1 MKMPKRQPYPASKIT
16 IGACL
21 YRAYS
26 YCDEGKAVTG
36 FEEWIV
42 YTIRARRG
50 DKTRSGFDV
59 SGGINK
65 PKAVNLIQKNAST
78 WGKKTKKTGDYGWL
92 PPFHPGY
99 RRQFRVGED
108 LPSGV
113 YTTKRAAL
121 AYELA
126 DQIDSVAWYE
136 KEIQQ
141 ETDQLA
147 LAELVVEAT
156 ETASQVAAL
165 KRRMSALAK
174 TKLVL

>member
-1 MKMPKRQPYPASKIT
+1 MKMPKPQPFPASKIT
-16 IGACL
+16 IGARL

-26 YCDEGKAVTG
+26 YCDEGKAVSG

-50 DKTRSGFDV
+50 DKMRSGFDV
-59 SGGINK
+59 SGGISK
-65 PKAVNLIQKNAST
+65 PKAVNLIQKNAAT

-92 PPFHPGY
+92 PPFHPSY

-126 DQIDSVAWYE
+126 DQLDSVSWYAE
-136 KEIQQ
+136 EIQQ
-141 ETDQLA
+141 ETDPISLA
-147 LAELVVEAT
+147 ALVVEAA
-156 ETASQVAAL
+156 EIDSQVAAL
-165 KRRMSALAK
+165 KRRMKTLAK